1 MKLGKL
7 KCELEWDVLYEESL
21 NGCKIW
27 TSLVKADA
35 SLKSKQFHWK
45 MLQTVIHAEQ
55 TTGCVCLS
63 SGLCDV
69 MLNRQEF
76 IDHFLFDCHFAKQI
90 WRKILPQKE
99 LYLYNL

>member
-45 MLQTVIHAEQ
+45 MLQTVF
-55 TTGCVCLS
+55 
-63 SGLCDV
+63 
-69 MLNRQEF
+69 MLNKQLGVFVYHR
-76 IDHFLFDCHFAKQI
+76 DCVM
-90 WRKILPQKE
+90 
-99 LYLYNL
+99 